1 MEYINKYKRYKFYQ
15 LLNFIV
21 FFTILYFLEK
31 EIISFILVATYIIQ
45 LLFSQELL
53 YEIEIKQEE
62 YVLKTYFLFYK
73 NKQLI
78 ISRNEF
84 ISIEFISESIF
95 KNDSLEILFKG
106 EYADIKR
113 KFYINSSPWDQLNQ
127 NIIFLKNNEPN
138 KANFKELITDNK

>member
-21 FFTILYFLEK
+21 LFTILYFLEK